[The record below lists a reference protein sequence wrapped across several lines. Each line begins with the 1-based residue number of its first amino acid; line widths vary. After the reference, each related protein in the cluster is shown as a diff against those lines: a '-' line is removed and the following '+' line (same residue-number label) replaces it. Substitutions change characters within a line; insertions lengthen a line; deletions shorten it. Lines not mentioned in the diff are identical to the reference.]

1 MKKILKLKVCDWT
14 LLVFTALILASGIQ
28 LEATGSSS
36 VAWVWV
42 HIVVGTFFMA
52 LSLWHVYLHFG
63 ASNWFSRFHKL
74 KSPVTRILWW
84 ITLLTLVT
92 AVITAVHWLTSFTH
106 SSIGGVH
113 GKLGFLMIFLCICH
127 IVKRVKFFRTAPK
140 RK

>member
-1 MKKILKLKVCDWT
+1 M
-14 LLVFTALILASGIQ
+14 FTAFILASGIQ

-36 VAWVWV
+36 VDWVWI

-52 LSLWHVYLHFG
+52 LGFLHIYIHLG

-92 AVITAVHWLTSFTH
+92 VVIATGHWLGSFTH

-113 GKLGFLMIFLCICH
+113 GKLGFMMIILCLCH
-127 IVKRVKFFRTAPK
+127 IVKRIRFFRPTPK
-140 RK
+140 KN

>member
-1 MKKILKLKVCDWT
+1 M
-14 LLVFTALILASGIQ
+14 FTAFILASGIQ

-36 VAWVWV
+36 VDWVWI

-52 LSLWHVYLHFG
+52 LGFLHIYIHFG

-92 AVITAVHWLTSFTH
+92 VVIATGHWLGSFTH
-106 SSIGGVH
+106 SSIGTVH
-113 GKLGFLMIFLCICH
+113 GKLGFMMIILCLCH
-127 IVKRVKFFRTAPK
+127 IVKRIRFFRPTPK
-140 RK
+140 KN

>member
-1 MKKILKLKVCDWT
+1 M
-14 LLVFTALILASGIQ
+14 FTAFILASGIQ

-36 VAWVWV
+36 VDWVWI

-52 LSLWHVYLHFG
+52 LGFLHIYIHFG

-92 AVITAVHWLTSFTH
+92 AVIATGHWLGSFTH
-106 SSIGGVH
+106 SSIGAVH
-113 GKLGFLMIFLCICH
+113 GKLGFMMIILCLCH
-127 IVKRVKFFRTAPK
+127 IVKRIRFFRPTPK
-140 RK
+140 KN

>member
-1 MKKILKLKVCDWT
+1 M
-14 LLVFTALILASGIQ
+14 FTAFILASGIQ

-36 VAWVWV
+36 VDWVWI

-52 LSLWHVYLHFG
+52 LGFLHIYIHFG

-92 AVITAVHWLTSFTH
+92 VVIATGHWLTSFTH

-113 GKLGFLMIFLCICH
+113 GKLGFMMIILCLCH
-127 IVKRVKFFRTAPK
+127 IVKRIRFFRPTPK
-140 RK
+140 KN

>member
-1 MKKILKLKVCDWT
+1 M
-14 LLVFTALILASGIQ
+14 FTAFILASGIQ

-36 VAWVWV
+36 VDWVWI
-42 HIVVGTFFMA
+42 HIVFGTFFMA
-52 LSLWHVYLHFG
+52 LGFWHIYIHFG

-92 AVITAVHWLTSFTH
+92 VVIATGHWLTSFTH

-113 GKLGFLMIFLCICH
+113 GKLGFMMIILCLCH
-127 IVKRVKFFRTAPK
+127 IVKRIRFFRPTPK
-140 RK
+140 KN